1 MRLIVQPDDGVAPL
15 LELIKG
21 AKESMHLA
29 IFRFDHGD
37 VEKALKGAMANGV
50 KINTLIANVNRGGE
64 KNLRNLEMRF
74 LEAGMTVSRS
84 GDDLI
89 RHHDKI
95 MIADQSRLGVLSFN
109 FTHQDIEQSRG
120 FGIITEDPKWVAEGI
135 ALFEADCKRV
145 PYTCESDTFVV
156 SPVNARKVLG
166 NFLQDARKQLLIY
179 DPQISDKRM
188 IRILKD
194 RIKAGVELRVIGQ
207 TKFDVE
213 LRQLSKMRLHTRTI
227 IRDGEQ
233 AFIGSQS
240 LRGNELDARR
250 EVGVI
255 VREAPIVKKLAE
267 TFESDW
273 ASGTAEEEAPDAES
287 KEPETPEPDTEK
299 ALEVLVKEL
308 QPITITVK
316 KAVTKVVAQA
326 GEEVLED
333 GIVKEAVKKVVKK
346 VVKQAVKEAIR
357 A

>member
-15 LELIKG
+15 LEMIKG

-37 VEKALKGAMANGV
+37 VEKALHGAMANGV

-84 GDDLI
+84 GDELI
-89 RHHDKI
+89 RHHNKI
-95 MIADQSRLGVLSFN
+95 MIADQNRLGVLSFN

-120 FGIITEDPKWVAEGI
+120 FGIISEDPKWVAEGM

-145 PYTCESDTFVV
+145 PYTCDSDTFVV

-188 IRILKD
+188 IRILKG

-227 IRDGEQ
+227 IRDGEE

-255 VREAPIVKKLAE
+255 VREAPIVKKLIE

-273 ASGTAEEEAPDAES
+273 ASGAAEDAPDAES
-287 KEPETPEPDTEK
+287 KDAEIPEPDTEK

-308 QPITITVK
+308 QPITVTVK

-346 VVKQAVKEAIR
+346 VVKQAVKDAIR